1 MGCCGNRRL
10 QARATGP
17 AVLGG
22 TEAAAGAVQRRT
34 ATAPEVVFQYVG
46 TTGLTVQGPITGKHY
61 RFASPGA
68 RVAVDGRDAP
78 SVRGV
83 PNLRLAPGTD

>member
-17 AVLGG
+17 ATPGG
-22 TEAAAGAVQRRT
+22 TEATGTVQRRA

-46 TTGLTVQGPITGKHY
+46 TTGLTVQGPITGRHY

-83 PNLRLAPGTD
+83 PNLRLVPGTD